1 VTSYKR
7 TRFPGT
13 KVFDCFTFGL
23 PVIFIATKHIYVT
36 VSRPIFGY
44 VIKETRY
51 PLSWRPAVNK
61 FPAVFI
67 SIHALDS
74 SLITGFCLEF
84 DSMDFLKNGSN
95 WKQNEFK
102 QMLNHI
108 SLPYSLYFAFT
119 FGVKCNPGQNVWDVF
134 GLSCIKIAAHV
145 YLRPTPLPPPFTP
158 LHSLWTQ
165 SNGSSRGRGG
175 GGGGGETLVAPYLLL
190 HVYGQIACKKKLS
203 TKGSIV
209 QENSSPLC

>member
-1 VTSYKR
+1 MTSHKW

-13 KVFDCFTFGL
+13 KVFECFSFGL

-74 SLITGFCLEF
+74 SLVTGFCLEF
-84 DSMDFLKNGSN
+84 DSMDFLKNDSN
-95 WKQNEFK
+95 WKQKEFK

-119 FGVKCNPGQNVWDVF
+119 FAVKYNPGQNVWDVF
-134 GLSCIKIAAHV
+134 GLSCMKKC
-145 YLRPTPLPPPFTP
+145 
-158 LHSLWTQ
+158 
-165 SNGSSRGRGG
+165 SSRLSPSQYPHLLQLCTVYGLNLIGVAGG
-175 GGGGGETLVAPYLLL
+175 GGGVGWRINLGGTVF
-190 HVYGQIACKKKLS
+190 ITACVWLNCISAK
-203 TKGSIV
+203 
-209 QENSSPLC
+209 NSRQ

>member
-1 VTSYKR
+1 MTSYKR
-7 TRFPGT
+7 IRFPGT
-13 KVFDCFTFGL
+13 KVFDCFSFGL

-51 PLSWRPAVNK
+51 PLSWRPAVNE

-74 SLITGFCLEF
+74 SLVTGFCLEF

-95 WKQNEFK
+95 WKQKEFK

-108 SLPYSLYFAFT
+108 SLPYSLYFTFT
-119 FGVKCNPGQNVWDVF
+119 FGVKYNPGQNVWDVF
-134 GLSCIKIAAHV
+134 GLSCMKIAAHV
-145 YLRPTPLPPPFTP
+145 YLRPTPLPPP
-158 LHSLWTQ
+158 STQ
-165 SNGSSRGRGG
+165 LCTVYGLNLIGVAGG
-175 GGGGGETLVAPYLLL
+175 GGGGGGGGADKPWWHRIYYCMCM
-190 HVYGQIACKKKLS
+190 HV
-203 TKGSIV
+203 
-209 QENSSPLC
+209 